1 MRVYYHPMATMQAAA
16 EVAGT
21 LGDPARLAILAALLE
36 GEATV
41 SDLAARLD
49 LAQPRVSTHLAR
61 LRAVSSRRR
70 SSTRSGR
77 ADRPGRQ

>member
-49 LAQPRVSTHLAR
+49 LAQPRVSTGRPRVATGPT
-61 LRAVSSRRR
+61 ARRR
-70 SSTRSGR
+70 RG
-77 ADRPGRQ
+77 